1 MVKKIMMVDDSP
13 ELTFTAKFALE
24 KIDPDYNVICAD
36 GGDKCFE
43 LLENNEAPDLILLDI
58 MMPGMNGWQVFKKL
72 RKNAEWKKIPIVFL
86 TAKTDNTSKAFGKIL
101 AEAYIEKPFEPND
114 LKERVDKILEK
125 PFVITETKEK
135 IIGDMIEKIIQ
146 DN

>member
-1 MVKKIMMVDDSP
+1 MVDDSP
-13 ELTFTAKFALE
+13 ELTYTAKFTLE
-24 KIDPDYNVICAD
+24 KIDPEYYVTCAD

-72 RKNAEWKKIPIVFL
+72 RENQDWKKIPIMFL
-86 TAKTDNTSKAFGKIL
+86 TAKTDNCSKALGKII
-101 AEAYIEKPFEPND
+101 AEAYIEKPFEPHV
-114 LKERVDKILEK
+114 LKERIDKILAK
-125 PFVITETKEK
+125 PFIITKTKEK
-135 IIGDMIEKIIQ
+135 VIGDVIEKIIS